1 MWCKLVMSCIP
12 ATRYTRYTA
21 ATHKDGH
28 MCTVQVSVGYAR
40 MQDMTDVMSASY
52 RVCQYVIRA
61 MQSCSGSIAGLPS
74 GEAYI
79 VDKWCFESCALQLA
93 ICIS

>member
-1 MWCKLVMSCIP
+1 MGTC
-12 ATRYTRYTA
+12 
-21 ATHKDGH
+21 
-28 MCTVQVSVGYAR
+28 VQFQASVGYTR
-40 MQDMTDVMSASY
+40 MQDMTDIMSASY

-61 MQSCSGSIAGLPS
+61 VQSCSGSTAELLS

-93 ICIS
+93 TCVI